1 MTMIRTRGFTDL
13 TGHLNNRGI
22 EVNHAIDVSGERR
35 YLRYLRWRGRRL
47 NSSSSLVTWRP
58 TMIL

>member
-1 MTMIRTRGFTDL
+1 MTMIGVRGFTDS
-13 TGHLNNRGI
+13 TGYLNDRGI
-22 EVNHAIDVSGERR
+22 EVNHAIDVSRERR
-35 YLRYLRWRGRRL
+35 YRRGRRL